1 MKYLMIDASLS
12 GTGIRDYYEGFYID
26 PEDLHLSVNTQKQ
39 IAEWLLRYAAE
50 HYKGYRNADVIDEL
64 DREGHEIA
72 LTVKRE
78 LIDVKIGY
86 YSDAKMTREL
96 PQ

>member
-1 MKYLMIDASLS
+1 MKYLMVDASLN
-12 GTGIRDYYEGFYID
+12 GTGIRDYYDGLYIN
-26 PEDLHLSVNTQKQ
+26 PEDLHLSANTKKQ
-39 IAEWLLRYAAE
+39 IAEWLLRYTTE
-50 HYKGYRNADVIDEL
+50 HYKGYRNADVIEEL
-64 DREGHEIA
+64 DCEGHEIA

-86 YSDAKMTREL
+86 YSEAKMTQEL